1 MLIWDKYYL
10 DKNEKHFHPHLCV
23 IHSFRLSLECFDADR
38 RSLEG
43 KKLNENSHRSPS
55 FYTHTMS
62 FKDFFRDF
70 WWISNILDFFQG
82 FLMNGILSHHHSTNT
97 RFPMISN
104 DFQRSSWIFRDVR
117 YTYIYKEWDTMHV
130 RYMYETPTNTDQH
143 KRFSGIFKDWMI
155 HYNDPHCFFSRDF
168 WW

>member
-1 MLIWDKYYL
+1 MFSWVWGNICIHFRNRPMAMVAVATFMILELKDIDVNQCI

-70 WWISNILDFFQG
+70 WWISNIPSDSHWFFQG
-82 FLMNGILSHHHSTNT
+82 FLMNGVLSHHHSTNT

-117 YTYIYKEWDTMHV
+117 YI
-130 RYMYETPTNTDQH
+130 
-143 KRFSGIFKDWMI
+143 
-155 HYNDPHCFFSRDF
+155 
-168 WW
+168 

>member
-1 MLIWDKYYL
+1 MGQSPTLRKDNCLRRLYLFYQNVFLSVGEYLHLFQKQTNGNGGGGNIHDFGIKRHWCQPIMYL
-10 DKNEKHFHPHLCV
+10 DKNEKHFHPHLFV

-70 WWISNILDFFQG
+70 WWISNIPND
-82 FLMNGILSHHHSTNT
+82 SHW
-97 RFPMISN
+97 F
-104 DFQRSSWIFRDVR
+104 
-117 YTYIYKEWDTMHV
+117 
-130 RYMYETPTNTDQH
+130 
-143 KRFSGIFKDWMI
+143 FSGIFNEW
-155 HYNDPHCFFSRDF
+155 NP
-168 WW
+168 